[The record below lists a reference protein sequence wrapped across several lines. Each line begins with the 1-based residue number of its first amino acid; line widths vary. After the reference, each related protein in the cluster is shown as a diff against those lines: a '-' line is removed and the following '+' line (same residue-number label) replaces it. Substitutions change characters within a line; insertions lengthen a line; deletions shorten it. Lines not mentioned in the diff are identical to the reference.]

1 MATFLACPGAGTRR
15 PAPRS
20 AKSERLPLTI
30 NVRLCTR
37 QIRMRQRLALVAVKQ
52 HDVAS
57 LGLGLAQL
65 KPEPNA
71 LDLVGDLP
79 PLQRVPW
86 PPPPEVFFRSALESC
101 DGPISTSSRFLI
113 SAMRRGIVQFA
124 RFATGASSNG
134 AQTRSAA
141 SVFSGGGPAYTL
153 AAMASTPPRAK
164 SPRQK
169 RTVSASPRLR
179 ESAKTSSAARCSP
192 LALTGDLPAMSR
204 PRESVRR
211 RNYSQDPL
219 VKFRE
224 SARANRIK
232 DLREK
237 RGWTQGTLAAK
248 IGEPNAETISKI
260 ERGVQRITESQLHT
274 LATVFGV
281 RIDDLYAAG
290 SQCQA
295 VVKEATSFSP
305 DASSF
310 QSQIPLQ
317 ESHRSYQINKSHLD
331 QLGYRDSD
339 QIIVSISCDHVK
351 DMKLTLGVVKQA
363 CPSG

>member
-71 LDLVGDLP
+71 LDLIGDLP

-153 AAMASTPPRAK
+153 AAITRKRQNFKRRPLLATRLNRRFARHVPPPR
-164 SPRQK
+164 
-169 RTVSASPRLR
+169 
-179 ESAKTSSAARCSP
+179 
-192 LALTGDLPAMSR
+192 
-204 PRESVRR
+204 
-211 RNYSQDPL
+211 
-219 VKFRE
+219 
-224 SARANRIK
+224 
-232 DLREK
+232 
-237 RGWTQGTLAAK
+237 
-248 IGEPNAETISKI
+248 IST
-260 ERGVQRITESQLHT
+260 ETESQSRS
-274 LATVFGV
+274 VGQVQGV
-281 RIDDLYAAG
+281 CLDRSTIRLSPKMASG
-290 SQCQA
+290 SSWTGCGRA
-295 VVKEATSFSP
+295 
-305 DASSF
+305 D
-310 QSQIPLQ
+310 
-317 ESHRSYQINKSHLD
+317 RSART
-331 QLGYRDSD
+331 QL
-339 QIIVSISCDHVK
+339 
-351 DMKLTLGVVKQA
+351 LTNG
-363 CPSG
+363 